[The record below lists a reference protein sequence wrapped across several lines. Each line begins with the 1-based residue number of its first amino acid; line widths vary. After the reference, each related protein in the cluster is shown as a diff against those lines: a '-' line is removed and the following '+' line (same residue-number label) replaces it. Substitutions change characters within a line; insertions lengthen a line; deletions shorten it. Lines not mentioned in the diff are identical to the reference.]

1 MQQIAGLGVRAMR
14 AMRASGSVCR
24 RCLARAFT
32 QSSVRSALGSAPPP
46 NPAPSGIAT
55 LSTRRLLT
63 ISGPDAAR
71 FLQGAITASVVRG
84 SDHQPRRDGFYAA
97 FLTAQGRVL
106 YDVFVY
112 PDTLGAAGPD
122 AKPGDSFLIE
132 VGAAEAEGLQKHI
145 KKYKL
150 RAKFDTRVL
159 DQGELSVWHAWDED
173 LAGVTSYD
181 ILVDRL
187 LLAGLKGIVLKDTRA
202 PGLGYR
208 IVAPGGDI
216 LSGAAGLEPMSED
229 TYRLRRYING
239 VGEGQEELLKEHAL
253 PLESNMDFM
262 GAIDWHKGCY
272 VGQELTIR
280 TRHRGV
286 VRKRILP
293 CVLYAEDQPMP
304 MTLDSCSSVRRDSNV
319 SEDGPGMNAL
329 AADMIPTETSIGR
342 VGRKGRSAGK
352 WIKGVGSVGLAL
364 CRLEVMT
371 DITLPGETAASAF
384 VPEDEFVMHFSSGD
398 EADDRGV
405 RVKAFMPCWLRLGIL
420 GHQ

>member
-173 LAGVTSYD
+173 LAGVTSCS
-181 ILVDRL
+181 R
-187 LLAGLKGIVLKDTRA
+187 G
-202 PGLGYR
+202 
-208 IVAPGGDI
+208 
-216 LSGAAGLEPMSED
+216 
-229 TYRLRRYING
+229 RYS
-239 VGEGQEELLKEHAL
+239 
-253 PLESNMDFM
+253 SNMDFM

-293 CVLYAEDQPMP
+293 CVF
-304 MTLDSCSSVRRDSNV
+304 
-319 SEDGPGMNAL
+319 EDGPGMNAL